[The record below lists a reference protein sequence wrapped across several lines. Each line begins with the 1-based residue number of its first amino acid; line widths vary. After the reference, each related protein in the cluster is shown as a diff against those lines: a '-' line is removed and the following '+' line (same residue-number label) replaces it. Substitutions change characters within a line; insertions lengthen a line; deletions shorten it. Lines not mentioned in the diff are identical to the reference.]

1 MRKDLTFKAP
11 AGTFVG
17 YEDEG
22 TIQIKGIRYADSV
35 RYDRPVLYHYGS
47 GNHLMMANAPFG
59 IQAHSVAEYDLQ
71 GTRYE
76 DFPQV

>member
-35 RYDRPVLYHYGS
+35 RYDRPVL
-47 GNHLMMANAPFG
+47 
-59 IQAHSVAEYDLQ
+59 
-71 GTRYE
+71 
-76 DFPQV
+76 